1 MLLLDKENLHHS
13 YLIEGGEAKAKEI
26 LDILGNWGIVI
37 KGNPDIFS
45 KNYESFGIPDAREL
59 KQIQSEKGL
68 SGKRFFILTLCNITL
83 EAMQALLK
91 VFEEPAAGNH
101 FFVIVPDL
109 RIIIPTLRSRFYI
122 ISESKEQGQLLKEAE
137 MFYKLNK
144 KSRLDFVKKFVARD
158 NARERALDITDCL
171 EAVFKNN
178 KLPINYFEELWT
190 VKKNLR
196 GRGASVKMILEHLAL
211 VLD

>member
-1 MLLLDKENLHHS
+1 MS
-13 YLIEGGEAKAKEI
+13 SF
-26 LDILGNWGIVI
+26 LGPVM
-37 KGNPDIFS
+37 
-45 KNYESFGIPDAREL
+45 
-59 KQIQSEKGL
+59 

-211 VLD
+211 ILD